1 MASPLRVLLVDDHP
15 AFRMGLRLVLGQ
27 AADIVVVAE
36 ASTGA
41 DALALAQSLT
51 PDVVVLD
58 YQLPDLTGDAVA
70 RVLRARGLSCAVL
83 ALSAYTDEATV
94 QRMVQAGALG
104 YLVKEEAPAAIV
116 DAVRAAARGEGR
128 WSAAVASKLAASH
141 GAVPGELTAR
151 EQDVVRLLARGWDN
165 RRIARELHIG
175 ERTVRFHLRNIFD
188 KIDAQSRTEAA
199 VWAVHRGLAED

>member
-1 MASPLRVLLVDDHP
+1 MTSSIRVLLVDDHP
-15 AFRMGLRLVLGQ
+15 AFRIGLRIVLEQ
-27 AADIVVVAE
+27 APDIAVAAE
-36 ASTGA
+36 AGSGA
-41 DALALAQSLT
+41 DALALAQSLA

-58 YQLPDLTGDAVA
+58 CQLPDLTGDAVA
-70 RVLRARGLSCAVL
+70 RALRARGLSCAIL

-141 GAVPGELTAR
+141 GAAPGELTAR
-151 EQDVVRLLARGWDN
+151 EEDVVRLLAQGWDN
-165 RRIARELHIG
+165 QRIAHSLGIS
-175 ERTVRFHLRNIFD
+175 ERTARFHLSNIFS
-188 KIDAQSRTEAA
+188 KIGVQTRTEAA
-199 VWAVHRGLAED
+199 VWAVRHGLAED

>member
-58 YQLPDLTGDAVA
+58 CQLPDLTGDAVA
-70 RVLRARGLSCAVL
+70 RALRARGLSCAIL
-83 ALSAYTDEATV
+83 ALSAYRDEATV

-141 GAVPGELTAR
+141 GAAPSELTAR

-165 RRIARELHIG
+165 RRIAQTLYVSEN
-175 ERTVRFHLRNIFD
+175 TVRFHLRNIFD
-188 KIDAQSRTEAA
+188 KIGVQSRTEAA